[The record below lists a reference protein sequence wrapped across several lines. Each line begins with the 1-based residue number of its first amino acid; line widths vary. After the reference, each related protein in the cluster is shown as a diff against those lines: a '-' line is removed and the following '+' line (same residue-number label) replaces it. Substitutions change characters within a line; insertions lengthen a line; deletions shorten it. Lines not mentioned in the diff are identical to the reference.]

1 MQTVRSH
8 NIELK
13 EVTEPLNELDVRAQ
27 GVKGFFY
34 CLKIKIIIIMAKIIL
49 NDGVINVKES
59 YDEIKTYVKVNSWIN
74 LTTENPELKSIEK
87 ATGIEQDYR
96 IYIQVK
102 NIQCIKP

>member
-1 MQTVRSH
+1 
-8 NIELK
+8 
-13 EVTEPLNELDVRAQ
+13 
-27 GVKGFFY
+27 
-34 CLKIKIIIIMAKIIL
+34 MAKIIL

-74 LTTENPELKSIEK
+74 LTAENAELKSIEK